1 MFRACPA
8 CRFLASAA
16 GEAYDRA
23 NVGSVLTRLARRPLI
38 FVPLRSGLVPSFI
51 LPIAINV

>member
-1 MFRACPA
+1 MFKACPA
-8 CRFLASAA
+8 RRFLASVA

-38 FVPLRSGLVPSFI
+38 FVSSRSGLALSFI
-51 LPIAINV
+51 LPRAINV